1 MIRKKYEVIKDGMFE
16 GGFEKSRDGMNEA
29 LQLVEELAVD
39 YMGEYDCLEIV
50 YTEYDQLD
58 QIVHCEQVQEFEDDS
73 LENDIDES
81 MDGDFD
87 SAMTSAGFGT
97 DEDYGCFEDETYGAD
112 L

>member
-1 MIRKKYEVIKDGMFE
+1 MPKTCHTIHMIRKKYEVIKDGMLE

-50 YTEYDQLD
+50 YTEYDELE

-73 LENDIDES
+73 LGKRQLRLTFIH
-81 MDGDFD
+81 
-87 SAMTSAGFGT
+87 T
-97 DEDYGCFEDETYGAD
+97 DE
-112 L
+112 